1 MKLHEA
7 MRKLVTLRGR
17 EVLAKGDLAELLE
30 REHAFDSC
38 PDLRPVIE
46 LLVSRGYAGMLLR
59 AGSRGSGPA
68 YSREEG
74 RVRREMARG
83 GVFWQALID
92 YATDSVACAIGLRS
106 SVLSPFDPGF
116 RYSAGIFY
124 PARLIAAVTGT
135 LVLCSGGVLLEWLS
149 GSPVHGEF
157 ALAIPF
163 LAGVLLWLRTKK

>member
-17 EVLAKGDLAELLE
+17 EVLARGDLAELLE

-74 RVRREMARG
+74 RVRREMARAESSG
-83 GVFWQALID
+83 R
-92 YATDSVACAIGLRS
+92 RS
-106 SVLSPFDPGF
+106 L
-116 RYSAGIFY
+116 
-124 PARLIAAVTGT
+124 TT
-135 LVLCSGGVLLEWLS
+135 
-149 GSPVHGEF
+149 
-157 ALAIPF
+157 
-163 LAGVLLWLRTKK
+163 LRTRLPAPLASGVPSSRRLTRGSGTPRGFSIRPG